1 MNVLLFLAKHWQDI
15 LVIILLIVS
24 SVTGVN
30 QWVKKNGPLFKKMS
44 VQEKIA
50 YVTRL
55 LTNLAPIALVLV
67 TDAEIEFGGG
77 TGKLKRSY
85 VIDELYK
92 RIPDEYKK
100 YVTEDNLDAILN
112 RALEEAEKLW
122 SDNPKVNAMVY
133 GDSTKETQYYE

>member
-1 MNVLLFLAKHWQDI
+1 MNILLFLAKNWHNI
-15 LVIILLIVS
+15 LVVVLLTI
-24 SVTGVN
+24 SVIAVIN
-30 QWVKKNGPLFKKMS
+30 QWVAKNGPILKKMS
-44 VQEKIA
+44 VAERIA

-55 LTNLAPIALVLV
+55 LMNLAPIALVLV

-100 YVTEDNLDAILN
+100 YITEENLDMIIN
-112 RALEEAEKLW
+112 KALEEAEKLW
-122 SDNPKVNAMVY
+122 SDNAQVKSLVY
-133 GDSTKETQYYE
+133 KGEKLGNFK

>member
-1 MNVLLFLAKHWQDI
+1 MDVLLFVAKHWHDI

-24 SVTGVN
+24 LIAGVN
-30 QWVKKNGPLFKKMS
+30 KWVKKNGPILKQMS
-44 VQEKIA
+44 VQERVA
-50 YVTRL
+50 YITRL

-77 TGKLKRSY
+77 TGPLKRSY

-100 YVTEDNLDAILN
+100 YITEENLDAVIKI
-112 RALEEAEKLW
+112 ALEQAEKLW
-122 SDNPKVNAMVY
+122 EENEKVKRIVY
-133 GDSTKETQYYE
+133 GEEI